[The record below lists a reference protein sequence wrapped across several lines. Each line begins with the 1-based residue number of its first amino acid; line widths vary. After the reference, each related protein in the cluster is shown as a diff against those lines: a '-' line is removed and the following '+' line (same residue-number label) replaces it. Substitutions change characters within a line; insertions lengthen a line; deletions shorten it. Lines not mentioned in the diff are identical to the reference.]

1 MSAVAQILRS
11 DLQSNSWTVTTS
23 PDLAQ
28 FSVGKQVILKIF
40 SQEVANQMQGMCRFE
55 KGFEQLLPLF
65 RGLILLG
72 KPRSLSFIYDF
83 DRAQAFFT
91 FSQNEK
97 NEVIRFVNQIIEL
110 LKKEVAFKKILDQVL
125 ENNKRFWAEQAL
137 LNSALHGSAW
147 D

>member
-28 FSVGKQVILKIF
+28 FSVGKQVVLKIF
-40 SQEVANQMQGMCRFE
+40 SQEVANEMQGMCRFE

-65 RGLILLG
+65 RGLTQLG
-72 KPRSLSFIYDF
+72 RPQSLSFIYDF

-91 FSQNEK
+91 FSQTEK
-97 NEVIRFVNQIIEL
+97 REVIRFVNQIIEL
-110 LKKEVAFKKILDQVL
+110 LKKELAFKKILVQVL
-125 ENNKRFWAEQAL
+125 ENNKRFHAEQAL
-137 LNSALHGSAW
+137 LNSALHGGAW